1 MENLSPDNK
10 AEIVYLDKK
19 EEESENEENYFSIE
33 EVSINIFKLFSFV
46 NRKVLEKYQG
56 LRSRIRKNKLT
67 FS

>member
-46 NRKVLEKYQG
+46 NQKVLEKYQG